1 MRYINQ
7 FRLIRTVIEGKPLNS
22 KELLADVNRDAV
34 LRALE
39 RSADG
44 VPQPVTFT
52 NMPMEEEHFA
62 KMPRRQKM
70 RFQAICESVKDN
82 PHQAIA
88 ELLKLRQ
95 KYPNVPAIQNYL
107 GSAYLYSGQEDLY
120 HETLLETVERF
131 PTYLFGK
138 TALSEYYLTHQQHQ
152 KVKDIFEGK
161 FELRLHYPTRDIFH
175 VSEVRSFF
183 CVVGS
188 YFARTNNLSRALHHY
203 CILADVEP
211 DHPATKRL
219 GDEIVRKEFE
229 KLSRKMSRYKR

>member
-1 MRYINQ
+1 MSYIDQ
-7 FRLIRTVIEGKPLNS
+7 FRLIQTVLERKPPNS
-22 KELLADVNRDAV
+22 KELLADVNYDAV

-39 RSADG
+39 RSKDG
-44 VPQPVTFT
+44 VPEPVAFT

-62 KMPRRQKM
+62 KMPPRQKR
-70 RFQAICESVKDN
+70 RFQAVCESVNEN
-82 PHQAIA
+82 PRQAIA

-107 GSAYLYSGQEDLY
+107 GSAYLYSGQEDLRY
-120 HETLLETVERF
+120 ETLLETVERF

-138 TALSEYYLTHQQHQ
+138 TALSEYYLHRQQHR
-152 KVKDIFEGK
+152 KVKYIFEGK
-161 FELRLHYPTRDIFH
+161 FELRHHYPTRDIFH

-183 CVVGS
+183 CVIGS

-203 CILADVEP
+203 SILADVEP

-219 GDEIVRKEFE
+219 GDEIVRKEIE
-229 KLSRKMSRYKR
+229 RLSRKMSRYKR